1 MLQIIKPGT
10 TFDFVALKGYAMSI
24 TGIFNLISLVVIF
37 TIGFNF
43 GIDFKGGTTIEVR
56 FAQDVEIGKV
66 RAALSGHGFADA
78 EIKYYGT
85 KRDVLIATEAS
96 TTSLEGF
103 QAKVEKALGTAF
115 DAKSFSIEQV
125 EMVGP
130 KVGADLRKK
139 SYWAILLATI
149 SMLIYIAVR
158 FEVKFGVGAIV
169 AMVHDVIFTLGI
181 IAIAGIKFNL
191 PILAAILT
199 IIGYSVN
206 DTIVV
211 FDRIREDLKKVTKKS
226 IEEIVNLSINETL
239 SRTILTG
246 MATLL
251 ALLAL
256 YFIAGEVLRDFALV
270 MIIGI
275 IIGTYSSIYIATPV
289 VILWKNW
296 AEARKA

>member
-1 MLQIIKPGT
+1 MLTLIKPGT
-10 TFDFVALKGYAMSI
+10 KFDFVALKGYAMSI

-37 TIGFNF
+37 TVGFNF
-43 GIDFKGGTTIEVR
+43 GIDFKGGTTITVR
-56 FAQDVEIGKV
+56 FTQDVEIGEV
-66 RAALSGHGFADA
+66 RSALAGKGFADA
-78 EIKYYGT
+78 EIKYYGS

-96 TTSLEGF
+96 TTSLEGL
-103 QAKVEKALGTAF
+103 QSQVETALTATYGAKT
-115 DAKSFSIEQV
+115 FSIEQV

-130 KVGADLRKK
+130 KVGADLRKRG
-139 SYWAILLATI
+139 YWAILLATI

-158 FEVKFGVGAIV
+158 FEFKFGVGAIV

-181 IAIAGIKFNL
+181 VAIAGIKFNL

-226 IEEIVNLSINETL
+226 LEEIVNLSVNETL

-246 MATLL
+246 MATLF
-251 ALLAL
+251 ALTAL
-256 YFIAGEVLRDFALV
+256 YFLAGEVLRDFALV
-270 MIIGI
+270 MIVGI
-275 IIGTYSSIYIATPV
+275 LIGTYSSIYIATPV
-289 VILWKNW
+289 VIFWKNRS
-296 AEARKA
+296 AGQKA

>member
-1 MLQIIKPGT
+1 M
-10 TFDFVALKGYAMSI
+10 AAAYAPK
-24 TGIFNLISLVVIF
+24 
-37 TIGFNF
+37 
-43 GIDFKGGTTIEVR
+43 D
-56 FAQDVEIGKV
+56 
-66 RAALSGHGFADA
+66 
-78 EIKYYGT
+78 
-85 KRDVLIATEAS
+85 
-96 TTSLEGF
+96 
-103 QAKVEKALGTAF
+103 
-115 DAKSFSIEQV
+115 FSIEQV

-139 SYWAILLATI
+139 GYWAILLATI
-149 SMLIYIAVR
+149 CMLIYIAVR

-211 FDRIREDLKKVTKKS
+211 FDRIREDLKKVTKQS
-226 IEEIVNLSINETL
+226 IEEIVNLSVNETL

-251 ALLAL
+251 ALVAL

-270 MIIGI
+270 MIVGI
-275 IIGTYSSIYIATPV
+275 IIGTYSSIYIASPV
-289 VILWKNW
+289 VILWKNR
-296 AEARKA
+296 AEGRKA